1 MVIKFCI
8 FVVLIFAC
16 TSPAVSVKE
25 HNKRAKR
32 PEDSPPAASKDIL
45 PLLGVTAF
53 WERTEY
59 QGRGSAHRHS
69 LYSFARLDGDL
80 VPCEIGDHDEES
92 DSAGGRGDGDEE
104 DGDQSGSDDDLTAAV
119 SYPTKEMVST
129 ALCCAINCLETIM

>member
-1 MVIKFCI
+1 
-8 FVVLIFAC
+8 
-16 TSPAVSVKE
+16 
-25 HNKRAKR
+25 
-32 PEDSPPAASKDIL
+32 
-45 PLLGVTAF
+45 LLGVTAF

-69 LYSFARLDGDL
+69 LYWHPAAPPDEFIDVINNFAVSLVTEETIAESLARLDGDL

-92 DSAGGRGDGDEE
+92 DSEGGRGDGDEE